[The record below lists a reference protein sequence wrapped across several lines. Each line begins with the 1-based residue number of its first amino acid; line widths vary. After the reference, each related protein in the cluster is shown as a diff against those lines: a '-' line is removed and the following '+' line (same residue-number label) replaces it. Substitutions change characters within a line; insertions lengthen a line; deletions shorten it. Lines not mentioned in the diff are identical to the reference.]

1 MFNNNKTVWPMRLIA
16 ISHITLFLLLSIC
29 ACSQT
34 TGVQPAIIQ
43 RTDTVTIS
51 PAPAPA
57 EIPVGAQALMDNYPA
72 LVKGYQ
78 DNRLLLTNGK
88 SLLYDD
94 KREKSFIERMDEA
107 DVEDMF
113 SQPYDTSVWLPARN
127 YDPGRIRNEELLKE
141 MYGHNEQEVRKHLV
155 RVKWF
160 KQQLLFSSVNG
171 AADSLAAVAKDLAE
185 LPTSFQKYFDSSSTF
200 YWRTVRGSNRLSAH
214 SYGIAIDI
222 CTKFSDYW
230 RWKNPGKGEE
240 DSIAYANRIPKEII
254 QIFEKHGFIS
264 GARWYHFDTMHFEF
278 RPDLLQA
285 SRNQTNK

>member
-1 MFNNNKTVWPMRLIA
+1 MRLIVL
-16 ISHITLFLLLSIC
+16 SHITMFLSLSIC

-34 TGVQPAIIQ
+34 LGEQPAIPQ
-43 RTDTVTIS
+43 RTDTTMATQ
-51 PAPAPA
+51 APAPT
-57 EIPVGAQALMDNYPA
+57 EIPIGAQALMDNYPA

-78 DNRLLLTNGK
+78 DNHLLLTNGK

-127 YDPGRIRNEELLKE
+127 YDPGRIRNEELMKE

-160 KQQLLFSSVNG
+160 KQQLLFSSLNG
-171 AADSLAAVAKDLAE
+171 AADSLAAVAKELAE
-185 LPTSFQKYFDSSSTF
+185 LPASFQKYFDNSSTF
-200 YWRTVRGSNRLSAH
+200 YWRTVQGSKRLSAH
-214 SYGIAIDI
+214 SFGIAIDI

-230 RWKNPGKGEE
+230 RWKNPGKGE
-240 DSIAYANRIPKEII
+240 DASITYANRIPKEII

-285 SRNQTNK
+285 SRHHTNN

>member
-1 MFNNNKTVWPMRLIA
+1 MRLIVL
-16 ISHITLFLLLSIC
+16 SHITMFLSLSIC

-34 TGVQPAIIQ
+34 LGEQPAIPQ
-43 RTDTVTIS
+43 RTDTTMATQ
-51 PAPAPA
+51 APAPT
-57 EIPVGAQALMDNYPA
+57 EIPIGAQALMDNYPA

-78 DNRLLLTNGK
+78 DNHLLLTNGK

-127 YDPGRIRNEELLKE
+127 YDPGRIRNEELMKE

-160 KQQLLFSSVNG
+160 KQQLLFSSLNG
-171 AADSLAAVAKDLAE
+171 AADSLAAVAKELAE
-185 LPTSFQKYFDSSSTF
+185 LPASFQKYFDNSSTF

-214 SYGIAIDI
+214 SFGIAIDI

-230 RWKNPGKGEE
+230 RWKNPGKGE
-240 DSIAYANRIPKEII
+240 DASITYANRIPKEII

-278 RPDLLQA
+278 RPGLLQA
-285 SRNQTNK
+285 SRHHTNN

>member
-1 MFNNNKTVWPMRLIA
+1 MRLIA
-16 ISHITLFLLLSIC
+16 ISYITLFLSLSIC

-34 TGVQPAIIQ
+34 TGEQQAIPQQKEAAIVPQPA
-43 RTDTVTIS
+43 VTI
-51 PAPAPA
+51 
-57 EIPVGAQALMDNYPA
+57 EVPVGAQALMDNYPDF
-72 LVKGYQ
+72 VKGYE
-78 DNRLLLTNGK
+78 NNHLLLADGSTI
-88 SLLYDD
+88 LYDD
-94 KREKSFIERMDEA
+94 LKEKSFIKRMDKP

-113 SQPYDTSVWLPARN
+113 SQPYDTSVWSPTRN
-127 YDPGRIRNEELLKE
+127 YDPGRVRNEELLKY
-141 MYGHNEQEVRKHLV
+141 MYGKNEAEARKGLV

-160 KQQLLFSSVNG
+160 KQQILFSGANG
-171 AADSLAAVAKDLAE
+171 AADSLAAVAKELTE
-185 LPTSFQKYFDSSSTF
+185 LPASFQKYFDNSSTF

-214 SYGIAIDI
+214 SFGIAIDI

-240 DSIAYANRIPKEII
+240 DSLKYTNRIPKEII

-285 SRNQTNK
+285 SRHQTNN

>member
-1 MFNNNKTVWPMRLIA
+1 MAT
-16 ISHITLFLLLSIC
+16 
-29 ACSQT
+29 Q
-34 TGVQPAIIQ
+34 
-43 RTDTVTIS
+43 
-51 PAPAPA
+51 APAPT
-57 EIPVGAQALMDNYPA
+57 EIPIGAQALMDNYPA

-78 DNRLLLTNGK
+78 DNHLLLTNGK

-127 YDPGRIRNEELLKE
+127 YDPGRIRNEELMKE

-160 KQQLLFSSVNG
+160 KQQLLFSSLNG
-171 AADSLAAVAKDLAE
+171 AADSLAAVAKELAE
-185 LPTSFQKYFDSSSTF
+185 LPASFQKHFDNSSTF

-214 SYGIAIDI
+214 SVGIAIDI

-230 RWKNPGKGEE
+230 RWKNPGKGE
-240 DSIAYANRIPKEII
+240 DASITYANRIPKEII
-254 QIFEKHGFIS
+254 RIFEKHGFIS

-285 SRNQTNK
+285 SRHHTNN

>member
-1 MFNNNKTVWPMRLIA
+1 
-16 ISHITLFLLLSIC
+16 
-29 ACSQT
+29 
-34 TGVQPAIIQ
+34 
-43 RTDTVTIS
+43 
-51 PAPAPA
+51 
-57 EIPVGAQALMDNYPA
+57 MDNYPA

-78 DNRLLLTNGK
+78 GNHLLLTNGK

-94 KREKSFIERMDEA
+94 KKEKSLTERMDGA

-113 SQPYDTSVWLPARN
+113 SLPYDTSVWIPARN

-160 KQQLLFSSVNG
+160 KQQLLFSGVNG
-171 AADSLAAVAKDLAE
+171 AADSLKAVAEE
-185 LPTSFQKYFDSSSTF
+185 LSRLPASYQKYFDNSSTF

-214 SYGIAIDI
+214 SFGIAIDI

-230 RWKNPGKGEE
+230 RWKNPGKGE
-240 DSIAYANRIPKEII
+240 DAPIAYVNRIPKEII

-285 SRNQTNK
+285 SRQHTNN

>member
-1 MFNNNKTVWPMRLIA
+1 MRLIVL
-16 ISHITLFLLLSIC
+16 SHITMFLSLSIC

-34 TGVQPAIIQ
+34 LGEQPAIPQ
-43 RTDTVTIS
+43 RTDTTMATQ
-51 PAPAPA
+51 APVPT
-57 EIPVGAQALMDNYPA
+57 EIPIGAQALMDNYPT

-78 DNRLLLTNGK
+78 DNHLLLTNGK

-127 YDPGRIRNEELLKE
+127 YDPGRIRNEELMKE

-160 KQQLLFSSVNG
+160 KQQLLFSSLNG
-171 AADSLAAVAKDLAE
+171 AADSLAAVAKELAE
-185 LPTSFQKYFDSSSTF
+185 LPASFQKYFDNSSTF
-200 YWRTVRGSNRLSAH
+200 YWRTVRGSKRLSAH
-214 SYGIAIDI
+214 SFGIVIDI

-240 DSIAYANRIPKEII
+240 DSLKYTNRIPKEII

-285 SRNQTNK
+285 SRHQTNN

>member
-1 MFNNNKTVWPMRLIA
+1 MRLIVL
-16 ISHITLFLLLSIC
+16 SHITMFLSLSIC

-34 TGVQPAIIQ
+34 LGEQPAIPQ
-43 RTDTVTIS
+43 RTDTTMATQ
-51 PAPAPA
+51 APAPT
-57 EIPVGAQALMDNYPA
+57 EIPIGAQALMDNYPA

-78 DNRLLLTNGK
+78 DNHLLLTNGK

-127 YDPGRIRNEELLKE
+127 YDPGRIRNEELMKE

-160 KQQLLFSSVNG
+160 KQQLLFSSLNG
-171 AADSLAAVAKDLAE
+171 AADSLAAVAKELAE
-185 LPTSFQKYFDSSSTF
+185 LPASFQKYFDNSSTF
-200 YWRTVRGSNRLSAH
+200 YWRTVRGSKRLSAH
-214 SYGIAIDI
+214 GFGIAIDI

-230 RWKNPGKGEE
+230 RWKNPGKGE
-240 DSIAYANRIPKEII
+240 DASIAYANRIPKEII

-278 RPDLLQA
+278 RPDLLQ
-285 SRNQTNK
+285 SSQHHTNN

>member
-1 MFNNNKTVWPMRLIA
+1 MRLMA
-16 ISHITLFLLLSIC
+16 IPHITLFLSLSIC

-34 TGVQPAIIQ
+34 PGEQPAIPQ
-43 RTDTVTIS
+43 RTDTTMDS
-51 PAPAPA
+51 QTPAPA
-57 EIPVGAQALMDNYPA
+57 EIPVGAQALMDNYPT

-78 DNRLLLTNGK
+78 GNHLLLTNGK

-94 KREKSFIERMDEA
+94 KKEKSLTERMDEA

-113 SQPYDTSVWLPARN
+113 SQPYDTSEWLPARN

-160 KQQLLFSSVNG
+160 KQQLLFSKVNG
-171 AADSLAAVAKDLAE
+171 AADSLAAVEKELAG
-185 LPTSFQKYFDSSSTF
+185 LPDSFQKYFDNSSTF

-214 SYGIAIDI
+214 SFGIAIDI

-230 RWKNPGKGEE
+230 RWKNPGKGE
-240 DSIAYANRIPKEII
+240 DAPIAYVNRIPKEII

-285 SRNQTNK
+285 SRQHTNN

>member
-1 MFNNNKTVWPMRLIA
+1 MRLIVL
-16 ISHITLFLLLSIC
+16 SHITMFLSLSIC

-34 TGVQPAIIQ
+34 LGEQPAIPQ
-43 RTDTVTIS
+43 RTDTTMATQ
-51 PAPAPA
+51 APAPT
-57 EIPVGAQALMDNYPA
+57 EIPIGAQALMDNYPA

-78 DNRLLLTNGK
+78 DNHLLLTNGK

-127 YDPGRIRNEELLKE
+127 YDPGRIRNEELMKE

-160 KQQLLFSSVNG
+160 KQQLLFSSLNG
-171 AADSLAAVAKDLAE
+171 AADSLAAVAKELAE
-185 LPTSFQKYFDSSSTF
+185 LPASFQKYFDNSSTF

-214 SYGIAIDI
+214 SFGIAIDI

-230 RWKNPGKGEE
+230 RWKNPGKGE
-240 DSIAYANRIPKEII
+240 DASIAYANRIPKEII

-285 SRNQTNK
+285 SRHHTNN

>member
-1 MFNNNKTVWPMRLIA
+1 MRLIVL
-16 ISHITLFLLLSIC
+16 SHITMFLSLSIC

-34 TGVQPAIIQ
+34 LGEQPAIPQ
-43 RTDTVTIS
+43 RTDTTMATQ
-51 PAPAPA
+51 APAPT
-57 EIPVGAQALMDNYPA
+57 EIPIGAQALMDNYPA

-78 DNRLLLTNGK
+78 DNHLLLTNGK

-127 YDPGRIRNEELLKE
+127 YDPGRIRNEELMKE

-160 KQQLLFSSVNG
+160 KQQLLFSSLNG
-171 AADSLAAVAKDLAE
+171 AADSLAAVAKELAE
-185 LPTSFQKYFDSSSTF
+185 LPASFQKYFDNSSTF
-200 YWRTVRGSNRLSAH
+200 YWRTVRGSKRLSAH
-214 SYGIAIDI
+214 SFGIAIDI

-230 RWKNPGKGEE
+230 RWKNPGKGE
-240 DSIAYANRIPKEII
+240 DASIAYANRIPKEII

-285 SRNQTNK
+285 SRHHTNN